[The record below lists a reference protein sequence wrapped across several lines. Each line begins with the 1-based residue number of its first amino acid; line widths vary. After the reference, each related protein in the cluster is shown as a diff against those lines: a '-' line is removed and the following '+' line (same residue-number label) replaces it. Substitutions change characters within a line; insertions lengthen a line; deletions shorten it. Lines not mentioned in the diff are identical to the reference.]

1 MSGVGIVLYLI
12 FKQGVD
18 MPLDNINDENESRHF
33 STDSLEDLLKS
44 VMDRKAT
51 VADFIAPTTALQQ
64 RTTVLGG
71 GDVRTDVIREADGG
85 VPTAVLEANPVAR
98 QQIAAK
104 ANIESRTA
112 ERLRENY
119 PVEYDNI
126 INAIWQK
133 EPKKVMLRTYE
144 HNAAEHDS
152 MVRDGLGSAL
162 VSPNTGVLRA
172 LMSDKYKTF
181 DNDDLV
187 LSVIPP
193 LRDSAAQ
200 WKVVKASITD
210 KRLVIRF
217 KSDVITGSG
226 AQVNDVMAH
235 GIGISNSETGHGSV
249 SVFEIL
255 WTLFC
260 LNGMQTQKKSRSA
273 HLTSSRSDSNTW
285 AMLTDQ
291 SKQLD
296 NQALSSKLR
305 DISASYSSRESFDES
320 CERMR
325 SAAGDVIEG
334 DGQAAVEALG
344 GVLKLSKSETSSVLA
359 GLLLTV
365 GQPGYAGQPVS
376 RATLVNAVTQAAHKA
391 PLDNVDEWQ
400 ALGGKVLDLPS
411 NQWATVSQAGVDRV
425 AA

>member
-1 MSGVGIVLYLI
+1 
-12 FKQGVD
+12 
-18 MPLDNINDENESRHF
+18 MPLDNFKDENESRHF
-33 STDSLEDLLKS
+33 STDSLQELLQS
-44 VMDRKAT
+44 VIDRKAT

-64 RTTVLGG
+64 RTTVLDGG
-71 GDVRTDVIREADGG
+71 VRTDVIREADGG

-98 QQIAAK
+98 QQIASK

-112 ERLRENY
+112 ERLRANY
-119 PVEYDNI
+119 PVQYDSV
-126 INAIWQK
+126 INAIWEN
-133 EPKKVMLRTYE
+133 EPKRVMLRTYE

-152 MVRDGLGSAL
+152 MVRAGRLGVATL
-162 VSPNTGVLRA
+162 VGSNTGVLRA

-181 DNDDLV
+181 DNDHLLEAV
-187 LSVIPP
+187 VPT
-193 LRDSAAQ
+193 LRDSEAQ

-210 KRLVIRF
+210 QKMVIRF

-273 HLTSSRSDSNTW
+273 HLTSSRSDSDTW

-305 DISASYSSRESFDES
+305 DISAGYASRESFDES

-325 SAAGDVIEG
+325 SAAGDVIQG

-400 ALGGKVLDLPS
+400 NLGGRVLDLPA
-411 NQWATVSQAGVDRV
+411 NQWATVSQAGVDSI

>member
-1 MSGVGIVLYLI
+1 
-12 FKQGVD
+12 
-18 MPLDNINDENESRHF
+18 MPLDNFNDENESRHF
-33 STDSLEDLLKS
+33 STDSLQELLQS
-44 VMDRKAT
+44 VIDRKKT

-64 RTTVLGG
+64 RTTVLEGG
-71 GDVRTDVIREADGG
+71 GVRTDVIREADGG

-98 QQIAAK
+98 QQIASK
-104 ANIESRTA
+104 ASIESRTA

-119 PVEYDNI
+119 PVEYDSV
-126 INAIWQK
+126 INAIWK
-133 EPKKVMLRTYE
+133 NEPKKVMLRTYE
-144 HNAAEHDS
+144 HGATQHDS

-172 LMSDKYKTF
+172 VVSDKFKTF
-181 DNDDLV
+181 DHDHLLEAV
-187 LSVIPP
+187 VPT
-193 LRDSAAQ
+193 LRDSEAQ

-210 KRLVIRF
+210 QKMVVRF

-273 HLTSSRSDSNTW
+273 HLTSSRSDSDTW

-325 SAAGDVIEG
+325 SAAGDVIQG

-391 PLDNVDEWQ
+391 PLDHVDDWQ
-400 ALGGKVLDLPS
+400 NLGGKVLDLPA
-411 NQWATVSQAGVDRV
+411 NQWATVSQAGVDSI

>member
-1 MSGVGIVLYLI
+1 
-12 FKQGVD
+12 
-18 MPLDNINDENESRHF
+18 MPLDDLRDENESRHF
-33 STDSLEDLLKS
+33 STDSLQDLLQS
-44 VMDRKAT
+44 VIDRKAT
-51 VADFIAPTTALQQ
+51 VADFVAPTTALQQ
-64 RTTVLGG
+64 RTTVLDGG
-71 GDVRTDVIREADGG
+71 GVRTDVIREADGG

-98 QQIAAK
+98 QQIASK

-119 PVEYDNI
+119 PVEYDGL

-144 HNAAEHDS
+144 HNATQHDS

-181 DNDDLV
+181 DNDHLLEAV
-187 LSVIPP
+187 VPT
-193 LRDSAAQ
+193 LRDSEAQ

-210 KRLVIRF
+210 QKMVIRF

-273 HLTSSRSDSNTW
+273 HLTSSRSDSDTW

-291 SKQLD
+291 SKKLD

-305 DISASYSSRESFDES
+305 DISAGYASRESFDES

-365 GQPGYAGQPVS
+365 GQQGYAGQPIS

-391 PLDNVDEWQ
+391 PLDHVDEWQ
-400 ALGGKVLDLPS
+400 NLGGRVLDLPA
-411 NQWATVSQAGVDRV
+411 NQWSTVSQAGVDR
-425 AA
+425 AAA

>member
-1 MSGVGIVLYLI
+1 
-12 FKQGVD
+12 
-18 MPLDNINDENESRHF
+18 MPLDNFNDENESRHF
-33 STDSLEDLLKS
+33 STDSLKDLMQS
-44 VMDRKAT
+44 VIDREAT
-51 VADFIAPTTALQQ
+51 VADFVAPTTALQQ
-64 RTTVLGG
+64 RTTVLEGG
-71 GDVRTDVIREADGG
+71 GVRTDVIREADGG

-98 QQIAAK
+98 QQIASK

-112 ERLRENY
+112 ERLRANY
-119 PVEYDNI
+119 PVQYDSV
-126 INAIWQK
+126 INAIWEK

-144 HNAAEHDS
+144 HNATQHDS

-162 VSPNTGVLRA
+162 VSQNTGILRA
-172 LMSDKYKTF
+172 VVSDKFKTF
-181 DNDDLV
+181 DHHHLLEAV
-187 LSVIPP
+187 VPT
-193 LRDSAAQ
+193 LRDSDAQ
-200 WKVVKASITD
+200 WNVVKASITD
-210 KRLVIRF
+210 QKMVIRF

-273 HLTSSRSDSNTW
+273 HLTSSRSDSDTW

-325 SAAGDVIEG
+325 SAAGDVIQG

-400 ALGGKVLDLPS
+400 NLGGRVLDLPA

>member
-1 MSGVGIVLYLI
+1 
-12 FKQGVD
+12 
-18 MPLDNINDENESRHF
+18 MPLDNFKDENESRHF
-33 STDSLEDLLKS
+33 STDSLQDLLQS
-44 VMDRKAT
+44 VIDRKAT

-64 RTTVLGG
+64 RTTVLEGG
-71 GDVRTDVIREADGG
+71 GVRTDVIREADGG

-98 QQIAAK
+98 QQIASK

-119 PVEYDNI
+119 PVEYDGL

-144 HNAAEHDS
+144 HNAEQHDS

-181 DNDDLV
+181 DNDHLLEAV
-187 LSVIPP
+187 VPT
-193 LRDSAAQ
+193 LRDSEAQ

-210 KRLVIRF
+210 QKMVIRF

-260 LNGMQTQKKSRSA
+260 LNGMQTQKRSRSA
-273 HLTSSRSDSNTW
+273 HLTSSRSDSDTW

-296 NQALSSKLR
+296 NQALSSKLS
-305 DISASYSSRESFDES
+305 DIAASYSSRESFDES

-344 GVLKLSKSETSSVLA
+344 GVLKLSKTETSSVLA

-391 PLDNVDEWQ
+391 PLDHVDEWQ
-400 ALGGKVLDLPS
+400 ALGGKVLDLPA

>member
-1 MSGVGIVLYLI
+1 
-12 FKQGVD
+12 
-18 MPLDNINDENESRHF
+18 MPLDFNDENESRHF
-33 STDSLEDLLKS
+33 STEDENELLQS
-44 VMDRKAT
+44 VIDRKAT

-64 RTTVLGG
+64 RTTVLEGG
-71 GDVRTDVIREADGG
+71 GVRTDVIREADGG

-98 QQIAAK
+98 QQIASK
-104 ANIESRTA
+104 AGIESRTA

-119 PVEYDNI
+119 PVQYDGI
-126 INAIWQK
+126 INAIWEK
-133 EPKKVMLRTYE
+133 EPKKVLLRTYE
-144 HNAAEHDS
+144 HNATQHDS

-181 DNDDLV
+181 DNDHL
-187 LSVIPP
+187 LEAVIPT
-193 LRDSAAQ
+193 LRDSEAQ
-200 WKVVKASITD
+200 WNVVKASITD
-210 KRLVIRF
+210 QKMVIRF
-217 KSDVITGSG
+217 KSDVITGTG
-226 AQVNDVMAH
+226 AQVDDVMAH

-273 HLTSSRSDSNTW
+273 HLTSSRSDSDTW

-325 SAAGDVIEG
+325 SAAGDVIQG

-365 GQPGYAGQPVS
+365 GQPGYAEQPVS

-400 ALGGKVLDLPS
+400 ALGGKVLDLPA

>member
-1 MSGVGIVLYLI
+1 
-12 FKQGVD
+12 
-18 MPLDNINDENESRHF
+18 MPLDIFNDENESRHF
-33 STDSLEDLLKS
+33 STDSLQDLLQS
-44 VMDRKAT
+44 VIDRKAA
-51 VADFIAPTTALQQ
+51 VEDFIAPTTALQQ
-64 RTTVLGG
+64 RTTVLEGG
-71 GDVRTDVIREADGG
+71 GVRTDVIREADGG

-98 QQIAAK
+98 QQIASK

-119 PVEYDNI
+119 PVQYDGL

-144 HNAAEHDS
+144 Y
-152 MVRDGLGSAL
+152 GLVWSAR
-162 VSPNTGVLRA
+162 SPNTGVLRA

-181 DNDDLV
+181 DNDHLLEAV
-187 LSVIPP
+187 VPT
-193 LRDSAAQ
+193 LRDSDAQ

-210 KRLVIRF
+210 QKMVIRF

-273 HLTSSRSDSNTW
+273 HLTSSRSDSDTW

-296 NQALSSKLR
+296 NQALSSKLS
-305 DISASYSSRESFDES
+305 DIAASYSSRESFDES

-391 PLDNVDEWQ
+391 PLDNVDDWQ
-400 ALGGKVLDLPS
+400 NLGGKVLDLPA
-411 NQWATVSQAGVDRV
+411 NQWATVSQAGVDSI